1 MSSKRCQVIG
11 GMNEREE
18 IRTMKTINAKML
30 LPLAAVALAAP
41 FFAFAVFVGLR
52 AVELATDSRQNILL
66 LALAV
71 VAVVSGAM
79 GSRGSR
85 QSKPARERRWTVAE
99 GRTRNARGTTALHPG
114 L

>member
-1 MSSKRCQVIG
+1 MQVIG
-11 GMNEREE
+11 RKFEREE
-18 IRTMKTINAKML
+18 ILRMKKINAKMF

-52 AVELATDSRQNILL
+52 AVELATDARQNILL
-66 LALAV
+66 LALAG
-71 VAVVSGAM
+71 VAVTFGAM

-85 QSKPARERRWTVAE
+85 KTETARAWSVAA
-99 GRTRNARGTTALHPG
+99 GRSSARGTSVLHPG

>member
-1 MSSKRCQVIG
+1 
-11 GMNEREE
+11 
-18 IRTMKTINAKML
+18 MKKISAKMF

-52 AVELATDSRQNILL
+52 AVEVATDARQGILL

-71 VAVVSGAM
+71 VAAASGALNA
-79 GSRGSR
+79 RGSR
-85 QSKPARERRWTVAE
+85 KAEAAADWPAVA
-99 GRTRNARGTTALHPG
+99 GRTRTRGASVLHPG

>member
-1 MSSKRCQVIG
+1 
-11 GMNEREE
+11 
-18 IRTMKTINAKML
+18 MKKINAKMF

-52 AVELATDSRQNILL
+52 AVELATDARQNVLL

-71 VAVVSGAM
+71 VAAASGALNA
-79 GSRGSR
+79 RGSR
-85 QSKPARERRWTVAE
+85 KAEAVATWPTAA
-99 GRTRNARGTTALHPG
+99 GQTRTRGASVLHHG